1 MPLTALDARDLFTPV
16 TKKVSLYQDFT
27 KDLAQSPLSADIV
40 MLKDEDAVKDAIKNL
55 LLTDPGERPMQPF
68 LGGGIRELL
77 FENITPSTLKL
88 LKDKITSTIELYEPR
103 AELIDVSVR
112 SEIDDNT
119 VGVVIQFY
127 IRNRQQPITLDVI
140 LERIR

>member
-1 MPLTALDARDLFTPV
+1 MPTAVDLFTPL
-16 TKKVSLYQDFT
+16 TKKVNLYSDFR
-27 KDLAQSPLSADIV
+27 KDLLTSPLSEDIV
-40 MLKDEDAVKDAIKNL
+40 MLKDEDAVKDSIKNL
-55 LLTDPGERPMQPF
+55 LLTDPGERPMQPY
-68 LGGGIRELL
+68 LGGGIREML

-88 LKDKITSTIELYEPR
+88 IKDKVKTTIDVYEPR
-103 AELIDVSVR
+103 AELIDVTVS

-119 VGVVIQFY
+119 VGVNVVFY